1 MRAKISIVGLLLADN
16 TVFDNMVVPSQ
27 LSRDLIVSNICNACY
42 DLEVL
47 FPDPGYMKYA
57 IGTWSRRRLWSW
69 TKLAETMEFVYNPIW
84 NKDGTITETE
94 NRTTSGTD
102 SGTSRTG
109 GTTANTGTITDD
121 GDRTQTGTITD
132 DGDRTQTG
140 TISDSGTQDST
151 IGVDT
156 DRTYKQRGF
165 NDSTLVTNKYDEEHT
180 DTTEDIDTSNTRT
193 LNTAE
198 TDDNTRT
205 LNTLETS
212 DHSTT
217 DSRTRSGSDVVSRS
231 RIEQGN
237 IGVTTTQEM
246 IKRER
251 EVSMFDIIDTITQEF
266 KKEFCLLVY

>member
-121 GDRTQTGTITD
+121 GDRTQTGTI
-132 DGDRTQTG
+132 
-140 TISDSGTQDST
+140 SDSGTQDST

-165 NDSTLVTNKYDEEHT
+165 NDSTLVTNKYEEEHT

-193 LNTAE
+193 INTAE

-246 IKRER
+246 IKQER